1 MVVKSASLL
10 FFLILCAA
18 LHAQETLLQPGRII
32 FYNVENL
39 FDTIDEPDKIDEEF
53 TPASK
58 ANWNTCK
65 YQEKLQHI
73 AQVID
78 NLTNTIQP
86 FIIGFAEVENKQV
99 LIDLINQPS
108 MKDINWGIIHFD
120 SPDERGIDVAMLYN
134 REVVKEA
141 MSNYLRV
148 DLGNDDNTR
157 DIAYLKCYI
166 NEGEP
171 LWVFANH
178 WPSRRAATDSNGT
191 KRTIAAKTLLNKI
204 ENLYLGEPFAHVIV
218 MGDLNDNPADSSVQ
232 TLLNYKFARPEE
244 QQLVDLM
251 QPLKQAGKY
260 SVTYREQKDVFDQ
273 IIVSQNLLN
282 TRYPLYVRDL
292 KAHIYSPTWLM
303 YEHQKYGPIPNRTY
317 SYGKYVGGYSDHLPV
332 YIDIVFK

>member
-1 MVVKSASLL
+1 MVVRLAALL
-10 FFLILCAA
+10 FLSFISIKLC
-18 LHAQETLLQPGRII
+18 AQETLLQPGRII

-53 TPASK
+53 LPAAK
-58 ANWNTCK
+58 ANWNTWK
-65 YQEKLQHI
+65 YQQKLQHI

-78 NLTNTIQP
+78 SLTDTIQP

-99 LIDLINQPS
+99 LVDLIQQPS
-108 MKDINWGIIHFD
+108 MQSINWGIVHFD

-134 REVVKEA
+134 RDVVKEA
-141 MSNYLRV
+141 ISTYLRI
-148 DLGNDDNTR
+148 DLGEDNTR

-178 WPSRRAATDSNGT
+178 WPSRRAATDSSGA
-191 KRTIAAKTLLNKI
+191 KRTIAAKTLLSKI

-218 MGDLNDNPADSSVQ
+218 MGDLNDNPSDSSVQ
-232 TLLNYKFARPEE
+232 TLLNYKFAKPEE

-251 QPLKQAGKY
+251 QPLKEQGKY
-260 SVTYREQKDVFDQ
+260 SVTYRDQKDVFDQ

-282 TRYPLYVRDL
+282 THHPFYVRDL
-292 KAHIYSPTWLM
+292 KAHIYSTTWLM

-317 SYGKYVGGYSDHLPV
+317 SYGKYIGGYSDHLPV
-332 YIDIVFK
+332 YMDIVFK